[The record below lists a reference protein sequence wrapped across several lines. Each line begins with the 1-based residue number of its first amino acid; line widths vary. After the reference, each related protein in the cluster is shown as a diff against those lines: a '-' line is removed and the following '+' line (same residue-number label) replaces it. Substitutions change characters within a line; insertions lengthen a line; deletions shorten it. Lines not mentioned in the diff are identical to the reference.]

1 MKYQHFQLVC
11 LLILFSCRMM
21 SAQHTVEKVK
31 FSRIEVSSGLS
42 NSNVNFILQDS
53 KGFLWFGT
61 QDGLNK
67 FDGYTFKVYR
77 NNPDDTASLLTNT
90 INYIFE
96 DSQKKNWVSTRS
108 GGLQYYDNKLDRFV
122 IRFRNV
128 CIDRHVKFDTTSC
141 YRSFP
146 NSNRWQRC

>member
-1 MKYQHFQLVC
+1 
-11 LLILFSCRMM
+11 MM

-96 DSQKKNWVSTRS
+96 DSQKKI
-108 GGLQYYDNKLDRFV
+108 G
-122 IRFRNV
+122 
-128 CIDRHVKFDTTSC
+128 
-141 YRSFP
+141 
-146 NSNRWQRC
+146 